1 MALPEGFSEFEH
13 LQDQIRVVHNKRV
26 RDWFLNVD
34 DNDIQ
39 SPRASIKHACVLKDD
54 DTASMTMM
62 RLWLFEVFVGGAQSF
77 HPPLYTIPSMAFQD
91 HAKFK
96 PQITL
101 FFAEDADDVE
111 LGYSKVTGE
120 VSVRIIK
127 ETDDTIT
134 EVDVKAYATKIKS
147 LFAGSTPFI
156 WKKGRNMYSYTDTE
170 KGYRLQ
176 ILSTT
181 QTEAK
186 RLIEQVLDIQAHTPA
201 WENLSES
208 ESASASTKYPALPPR
223 KLILGKTRRMPRRR
237 PVASVKFQYALLH
250 IYGLPNPI
258 VLVDRSWKYPDPIA
272 PR

>member
-13 LQDQIRVVHNKRV
+13 LQDQLRVVHNRTV

-34 DNDIQ
+34 DDDI
-39 SPRASIKHACVLKDD
+39 STARTSIKHACVIKDG
-54 DTASMTMM
+54 DTADMTIM
-62 RLWLFEVFVGGAQSF
+62 RLWLFEVFVGHAQSF
-77 HPPLYTIPSMAFQD
+77 HPPLYAIPSMAFQD

-111 LGYSKVTGE
+111 IGYSKVTGE
-120 VSVRIIK
+120 ISVRLTK
-127 ETDDTIT
+127 ESDSTIT
-134 EVDVKAYATKIKS
+134 EADVKTYANKIKS
-147 LFAGSTPFI
+147 LFSGKTPFI

-181 QTEAK
+181 QAEAK
-186 RLIEQVLDIQAHTPA
+186 RLIEQVLDIQSHTPDWA
-201 WENLSES
+201 NLSES
-208 ESASASTKYPALPPR
+208 ESASAATKYPISPPR

-237 PVASVKFQYALLH
+237 PVASVKFLYALLH

-258 VLVDRSWKYPDPIA
+258 VLVDRSWKYRDPIA
-272 PR
+272 LR